1 MDGESDRMYLVDL
14 IQHLV
19 EQSCGTDSCAISVYA
34 EAMRFLAK
42 EGRCRITEACG
53 RRVLIEWVRRDSE

>member
-1 MDGESDRMYLVDL
+1 MDSGSDRMYLVDL

-19 EQSCGTDSCAISVYA
+19 KQSCGTDSCAISVYA

-42 EGRCRITEACG
+42 EGRCRITDACG
-53 RRVLIEWVRRDSE
+53 RRVLIEWVRRHG